1 MDRRLKIA
9 LITLLIILLSLISFV
24 GLFVQDTK
32 FMKNK
37 VPEYIL
43 GMDLDGYRAIT
54 LKVSDEKETVYYD
67 KDGNVVEE
75 EADDRKT
82 EEVPVN
88 SEDLLTKE
96 NYLKTKKIV
105 EKRLNDLGVMEY
117 LIRLD
122 EKNGALTAQIPEDS
136 LTNLASQFLYSR
148 GEFTVEDE
156 DGQVLLDNSNLDKVE
171 ASYRNVNT
179 GIEVYLRIHVNKD
192 SKEKLRN
199 LSTTYVESQDEE
211 GNDTSKEVVVNIDG
225 AKLTQTVFDN
235 EITNGIWDLTL
246 TTGTDSNTLNQYLV
260 QANNI
265 AILLNSGKLPVVYT
279 VEQNR
284 YITSDIT
291 LDDFLIPLCIVGGV
305 LVIGFLVLI
314 IKYKKLGLF
323 AIISFIGY
331 MALLLLAARYFN
343 LVITLEAIA
352 AIIGSAILNYIILVY
367 LMSVLKK
374 SDKTAV
380 EYKNVLNKSYI
391 SALMILL
398 PTIIIGIV
406 LCFATW
412 LPAYSFGTM
421 IFWGVLIMAL
431 YNASITRLLFI
442 YSVKE
447 KK

>member
-75 EADDRKT
+75 EADDGKT

-314 IKYKKLGLF
+314 IKYK
-323 AIISFIGY
+323 
-331 MALLLLAARYFN
+331 N
-343 LVITLEAIA
+343 
-352 AIIGSAILNYIILVY
+352 
-367 LMSVLKK
+367 
-374 SDKTAV
+374 
-380 EYKNVLNKSYI
+380 
-391 SALMILL
+391 
-398 PTIIIGIV
+398 
-406 LCFATW
+406 
-412 LPAYSFGTM
+412 
-421 IFWGVLIMAL
+421 
-431 YNASITRLLFI
+431 
-442 YSVKE
+442 
-447 KK
+447 